1 MPVPLLALIDR
12 SKRRDLRHLEWKVRL
27 FGIGAAMGLGG
38 IWFESSWLV
47 LGGIAVL
54 LVGFVLRFLPKDR
67 EPDEE

>member
-1 MPVPLLALIDR
+1 MPVPLIVLIG
-12 SKRRDLRHLEWKVRL
+12 RRRGHDSRHLEWKIRL

-47 LGGIAVL
+47 LGGVAVL
-54 LVGFVLRFLPKDR
+54 LVGFGLRFLPKDR